1 VNAREAAL
9 KALFEVEQNGA
20 YSDIALKNILRNSNL
35 SAADKAFASEITYG
49 VIRHKTRLDEI
60 IKSYSSIRLKKL
72 SVWIL
77 SILRMGVYQLFFLDR
92 VPESAAVNESV
103 NLAKRYGHKGSVG
116 YVNAVL
122 RAVAKGGEPK
132 YTSLEAYYSH
142 PAWLIDLLCKQY
154 PEDYKK
160 ILAANNRPAPV
171 TVRINPLKT
180 TPEDLANR
188 LLAKGIDAGISDDT
202 EGLLEI
208 SKFGDISALEEYN
221 EGLFTPQDKGAYLAA
236 KAVGAKKGE
245 LILDVCAAPGGKTTQ
260 LAEDSQNEG
269 KIIAFDIHQHKIT
282 LIQKNAQRLGL
293 SCICAICHDA
303 TLPKAEYIGKADKVL
318 ADVPCSGLGIIRKKP
333 DIKWRKTPED
343 LAQIIPI
350 QKQILETSSK
360 YVKKGG
366 VLVYATC
373 TVNKA
378 ENHDVTEEFAKE
390 NTCFEKIHEVQ
401 LLPHLDECDG
411 FYICV
416 FKKL

>member
-1 VNAREAAL
+1 
-9 KALFEVEQNGA
+9 
-20 YSDIALKNILRNSNL
+20 
-35 SAADKAFASEITYG
+35 
-49 VIRHKTRLDEI
+49 
-60 IKSYSSIRLKKL
+60 
-72 SVWIL
+72 
-77 SILRMGVYQLFFLDR
+77 M
-92 VPESAAVNESV
+92 
-103 NLAKRYGHKGSVG
+103 
-116 YVNAVL
+116 
-122 RAVAKGGEPK
+122 
-132 YTSLEAYYSH
+132 
-142 PAWLIDLLCKQY
+142 
-154 PEDYKK
+154 
-160 ILAANNRPAPV
+160 
-171 TVRINPLKT
+171 
-180 TPEDLANR
+180 
-188 LLAKGIDAGISDDT
+188 
-202 EGLLEI
+202 
-208 SKFGDISALEEYN
+208 
-221 EGLFTPQDKGAYLAA
+221 
-236 KAVGAKKGE
+236 GAKKGE

>member
-1 VNAREAAL
+1 MNAREAAL